1 MKYSPDWVLN
11 LACSVITKR
20 YVLENVPIESFTNI
34 FSKALE
40 PMYEDLT
47 GSKLRE
53 GVEKEMR
60 FLATLDVDDYIEI
73 VNAHIFYTVT
83 YEKPGKKRNING
95 FFSSA
100 LKPKAT
106 ETSIATNSKSF
117 KAFVF
122 QLRSE
127 PKLKPESSWDLS
139 HVKDMDSLIAIFNSP
154 ALVFD
159 AL

>member
-20 YVLENVPIESFTNI
+20 YVLENVPIESFTNV
-34 FSKALE
+34 FSKALK

-83 YEKPGKKRNING
+83 YEKIGKKEI
-95 FFSSA
+95 
-100 LKPKAT
+100 
-106 ETSIATNSKSF
+106 
-117 KAFVF
+117 
-122 QLRSE
+122 
-127 PKLKPESSWDLS
+127 
-139 HVKDMDSLIAIFNSP
+139 
-154 ALVFD
+154 
-159 AL
+159 

>member
-95 FFSSA
+95 FFFLA
-100 LKPKAT
+100 LLNPKQLKQV
-106 ETSIATNSKSF
+106 SLPIANLLKLLSF
-117 KAFVF
+117 
-122 QLRSE
+122 
-127 PKLKPESSWDLS
+127 
-139 HVKDMDSLIAIFNSP
+139 N
-154 ALVFD
+154 
-159 AL
+159 

>member
-1 MKYSPDWVLN
+1 MNYSPDWVLS

-20 YVLENVPIESFTNI
+20 YILEHVPIQSFTNV

-53 GVEKEMR
+53 GVEEEMR
-60 FLATLDVDDYIEI
+60 FLATLDDDNYIEI
-73 VNAHIFYTVT
+73 VNAHIFNVVT
-83 YEKPGKKRNING
+83 YVKPGKKRNLKG
-95 FFSSA
+95 FFSNE
-100 LKPKAT
+100 LKPKVT
-106 ETSIATNSKSF
+106 ETSIAASNKSF

-122 QLRSE
+122 QLRTE

-139 HVKDMDSLIAIFNSP
+139 HVKDMDSLITILNSP